1 MATIYAKYNSS
12 SVAMNPLDPDTW
24 VGGVV
29 PGPDDIARFYYY
41 QNTSM
46 GQTFNGTVS
55 YTGTNMYLATSQFSH
70 VDSNFNLNTP
80 ISRNR
85 FTSGSQGAFTS
96 SVWSSDYYRNV
107 IGRHAAETQSNG
119 NAYPYGA
126 NTSPLKYQK
135 GFLASYEYSVRK
147 TRKSLILH

>member
-41 QNTSM
+41 QNTGAGSS
-46 GQTFNGTVS
+46 FNGTSAYTSTYVS
-55 YTGTNMYLATSQFSH
+55 LGTSQYSNA
-70 VDSNFNLNTP
+70 DSNFNLNTP

-85 FTSGSQGAFTS
+85 FISGSLGAFTS
-96 SVWSSDYYRNV
+96 SVWSSTP
-107 IGRHAAETQSNG
+107 ELFT
-119 NAYPYGA
+119 
-126 NTSPLKYQK
+126 
-135 GFLASYEYSVRK
+135 
-147 TRKSLILH
+147 